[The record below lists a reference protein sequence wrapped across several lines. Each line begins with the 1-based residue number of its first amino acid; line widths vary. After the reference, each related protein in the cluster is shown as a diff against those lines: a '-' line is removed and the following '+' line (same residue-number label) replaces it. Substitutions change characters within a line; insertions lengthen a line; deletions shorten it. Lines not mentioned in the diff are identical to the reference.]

1 MKQSHIQPQN
11 NDMNLRLTI
20 VCEQF
25 LIMKNEAKMK
35 ETAVNIIP
43 CMYHKKDM
51 SLQSLFASRN
61 SRTFFLLTFI
71 VP

>member
-1 MKQSHIQPQN
+1 
-11 NDMNLRLTI
+11 MNLRLTI

-51 SLQSLFASRN
+51 SLQSNFELASPIGIQRN
-61 SRTFFLLTFI
+61 LLRCYFRKFI
-71 VP
+71 F